1 MTHGISLTGE
11 KQIILSGGNFDEPDV
26 PEGGFVPAEESAFD
40 EIASQA
46 GNIVGRVDTLLHNL
60 NNIFSSE
67 NAENIS
73 KAIKNLEVAT
83 KNLSSLSQNLDKPIS
98 NISEAAGSMKNIM
111 TEIEEAKIAAK
122 AGEDLDV
129 LREKLD
135 AIDTKNINDN
145 LNQAMASVNKLTK
158 RLDQMIYK
166 NEDQVG
172 NAVTELNAVLSNLEE
187 FSQKIKNNPSMLI
200 HSETKERRK

>member
-1 MTHGISLTGE
+1 
-11 KQIILSGGNFDEPDV
+11 
-26 PEGGFVPAEESAFD
+26 
-40 EIASQA
+40 
-46 GNIVGRVDTLLHNL
+46 
-60 NNIFSSE
+60 
-67 NAENIS
+67 
-73 KAIKNLEVAT
+73 
-83 KNLSSLSQNLDKPIS
+83 
-98 NISEAAGSMKNIM
+98 M

-129 LREKLD
+129 LREKLEV
-135 AIDTKNINDN
+135 IDTKNINDN